1 MKDKI
6 KESSLKRL
14 FRFVI
19 AHWPYL
25 VLSTIAAFFFV
36 IFNSASI
43 WITATMINNILVDFN
58 DMIIENQRLL
68 SLNDLSMNDRLKL
81 FSNNLLLKET
91 AIKTV
96 SSVCIALIVVFSAKN
111 ISLYIKN
118 ITLSIVQY
126 RLIRD
131 LRNKLYSHL
140 HYLSLSYFNKNKS
153 GELTAVLVN
162 DIDNMRSSL
171 SIMFQKLFVEP
182 INILILMSLLFI
194 VSSKLAL
201 IALLIIPVSGFI
213 IFGISHSIRRRSRRS
228 QAQLAG
234 MTSMIAET
242 ISSMRIV
249 KAFATKSFEINRF
262 AKETQKYYRLM
273 IRRDRLRF
281 VSSPV
286 SETFGASI
294 AALLLYVGAR
304 DVLVVESINSED
316 FLRFILLLFSLFQPL
331 RSLTNVIN
339 ELQNGLASADRVFN
353 IMDIESDIKDS
364 KNAVKINDLK
374 EKLMFKNVSFSYSNK
389 SENVLNDINFSINK
403 GEIIALVGPSG
414 AGKSTLVDL
423 IPRFYDTLNGAI
435 LIDNQNIKEIEI
447 NSLRSLM
454 GIVTQETLLFDDTV
468 KANIS
473 YGSDNIPDSEVIDAA
488 KAANAHEFILKL
500 PDAYDTIIGERGVS
514 LSGGQKQRIAI
525 ARAIVKN
532 PPILILDEATSSL
545 DSESESNVQEAI
557 ESLMNKRTVI
567 VIAHRLS
574 TVKNANKILVL
585 DRGKIVQKGNHEDLI
600 NDEGIYKQL
609 HKMQF
614 RT

>member
-1 MKDKI
+1 M

-14 FRFVI
+14 FRFVL
-19 AHWPYL
+19 AHWPFL
-25 VLSTIAAFFFV
+25 LLSTLAAFFFV

-43 WITATMINNILVDFN
+43 WITATMINNILIDFN
-58 DMIIENQRLL
+58 EMLVENQRLASL
-68 SLNDLSMNDRLKL
+68 SELTMNDRLKL
-81 FSNNLLLKET
+81 FSNSLLLRDT
-91 AIKTV
+91 AISTV
-96 SSVCIALIVVFSAKN
+96 SAVCVALIVVFSAKN

-131 LRNKLYSHL
+131 LRNKLYSHF

-162 DIDNMRSSL
+162 DIDNMRNSL

-182 INILILMSLLFI
+182 INIIILMSLLFI
-194 VSSKLAL
+194 VSTKLAL
-201 IALLIIPVSGFI
+201 IALLIIPVSGII
-213 IFGISHSIRRRSRRS
+213 IFGISHSIRRRSARS

-242 ISSMRIV
+242 IGSMRIV
-249 KAFATKSFEINRF
+249 KAFATKGFEINRF
-262 AKETQKYYRLM
+262 AKETQKYYKLM

-286 SETFGASI
+286 SETFGATI
-294 AALLLYVGAR
+294 AALLLWVGAR
-304 DVLVVESINSED
+304 DVLVIESISSED

-331 RSLTNVIN
+331 KNLTNVVN
-339 ELQNGLASADRVFN
+339 ELQNGLASADRVFA
-353 IMDIESDIKDS
+353 IMDIKSDIQDVDNAIKVKDLNS
-364 KNAVKINDLK
+364 SLSFND
-374 EKLMFKNVSFSYSNK
+374 VSFAYGNK
-389 SENVLNDINFSINK
+389 DEKVLNNINFKINK
-403 GEIIALVGPSG
+403 GEIFALVGPSG

-423 IPRFYDTLNGAI
+423 IPRFYDTLSGSI
-435 LIDNQNIKEIEI
+435 KIDGKDIKDLELK
-447 NSLRSLM
+447 SLRSLM
-454 GIVTQETLLFDDTV
+454 GIVTQETFLFDDTV

-473 YGSDNIPDSEVIDAA
+473 YGVENISDDEIKDAS
-488 KAANAHEFILKL
+488 KAANAHEFIKKL
-500 PDAYDTIIGERGVS
+500 PDGYNTIIGERGVS

-545 DSESESNVQEAI
+545 DSESEKHVQSAI
-557 ESLMNKRTVI
+557 ENLMSERTVF

-574 TVKNANKILVL
+574 TVHNANKILVL
-585 DRGKIVQKGNHEDLI
+585 ENGQIVQEGKHDDLI
-600 NDEGIYKQL
+600 NVDGLYKQL

-614 RT
+614 QT

>member
-1 MKDKI
+1 M

-14 FRFVI
+14 FRFVL
-19 AHWPYL
+19 AHWPFL
-25 VLSTIAAFFFV
+25 LLSTLAAFFFV

-43 WITATMINNILVDFN
+43 WITATMINNILIDFN
-58 DMIIENQRLL
+58 EMLVENQRLSSL
-68 SLNDLSMNDRLKL
+68 SELTMNDRLKL
-81 FSNNLLLKET
+81 FSNSLLLKDT
-91 AIKTV
+91 AISTV
-96 SSVCIALIVVFSAKN
+96 SAVCVALIVVFSAKN

-131 LRNKLYSHL
+131 LRNKLYSHF

-162 DIDNMRSSL
+162 DIDNMRNSL

-182 INILILMSLLFI
+182 INIIILMSLLFI
-194 VSSKLAL
+194 VSTKLAL
-201 IALLIIPVSGFI
+201 IALLIIPVSGVI
-213 IFGISHSIRRRSRRS
+213 IFGISHSIRRRSARS

-242 ISSMRIV
+242 IGSMRIV
-249 KAFATKSFEINRF
+249 KAFATKGFEINRF
-262 AKETQKYYRLM
+262 AKETQKYYKLM
-273 IRRDRLRF
+273 LRRDRLRF

-286 SETFGASI
+286 SETFGATI
-294 AALLLYVGAR
+294 AALLLWVGAR
-304 DVLVVESINSED
+304 DVLVIESISSED

-331 RSLTNVIN
+331 KNLTNVVN
-339 ELQNGLASADRVFN
+339 ELQNGLASADRVFA
-353 IMDIESDIKDS
+353 IMDIKSDIQDVDH
-364 KNAVKINDLK
+364 ATEVNDLK
-374 EKLMFKNVSFSYSNK
+374 NTLSFDNVSFSYGDVK
-389 SENVLNDINFSINK
+389 DKVLNNINFQINK
-403 GEIIALVGPSG
+403 GEILALVGPSG

-423 IPRFYDTLNGAI
+423 IPRFYDTLSGSI
-435 LIDNQNIKEIEI
+435 KIDGKDIKELKI

-454 GIVTQETLLFDDTV
+454 GIVTQETFLFDDSV
-468 KANIS
+468 KANIA
-473 YGSDNIPDSEVIDAA
+473 YGVENISDEKIKDAA
-488 KAANAHEFILKL
+488 IAANAHEFIEEL
-500 PDAYDTIIGERGVS
+500 PNGYNTIIGERGVS

-545 DSESESNVQEAI
+545 DSESEKHVQSAI
-557 ESLMNKRTVI
+557 ENLMSERTVF

-574 TVKNANKILVL
+574 TVHNANKILVL
-585 DRGKIVQKGNHEDLI
+585 ENGQIVQEGKH
-600 NDEGIYKQL
+600 DELVNIDGLYKQL

>member
-1 MKDKI
+1 M

-14 FRFVI
+14 FKFVL
-19 AHWPYL
+19 AHWPFL
-25 VLSTIAAFFFV
+25 ILSTLAAFLFV

-43 WITATMINNILVDFN
+43 WITATMINNILIDFN
-58 DMIIENQRLL
+58 EMLVENQRLSSL
-68 SLNDLSMNDRLKL
+68 SELTMNDRLKL
-81 FSNNLLLKET
+81 FSNSLLLKDT
-91 AIKTV
+91 AISTV
-96 SSVCIALIVVFSAKN
+96 SSVCVALIVVFSAKN

-118 ITLSIVQY
+118 VTLSIVQY

-131 LRNKLYSHL
+131 LRNKLYSHF

-162 DIDNMRSSL
+162 DIDNMRNSL

-182 INILILMSLLFI
+182 INIIILMSLLFI
-194 VSSKLAL
+194 VSTKLAL
-201 IALLIIPVSGFI
+201 IALLIIPVSGII
-213 IFGISHSIRRRSRRS
+213 IFGISHSIRRRSARS

-242 ISSMRIV
+242 IGSMRIV
-249 KAFATKSFEINRF
+249 KAFATKGFEINRF
-262 AKETQKYYRLM
+262 AKETQKYYKLM
-273 IRRDRLRF
+273 LRRDRLRF

-286 SETFGASI
+286 SETFGATI
-294 AALLLYVGAR
+294 AALLLWVGAR
-304 DVLVVESINSED
+304 DVLVIESISSED

-331 RSLTNVIN
+331 KNLTNVVN
-339 ELQNGLASADRVFN
+339 ELQNGLASADRVFT
-353 IMDIESDIKDS
+353 IMDIKSDIQDVDS
-364 KNAVKINDLK
+364 ATEVNDLK
-374 EKLMFKNVSFSYSNK
+374 NSLSFDNVSFSDGDEKDKVLSN
-389 SENVLNDINFSINK
+389 INFQINK
-403 GEIIALVGPSG
+403 GEILALVGPSG

-423 IPRFYDTLNGAI
+423 IPRFYDTLGGSI
-435 LIDNQNIKEIEI
+435 KIDGKDIKKLKI

-454 GIVTQETLLFDDTV
+454 GIVTQETFLFDDSV
-468 KANIS
+468 RANIA
-473 YGSDNIPDSEVIDAA
+473 YGLENISDDKIKDAA
-488 KAANAHEFILKL
+488 IAANAHEFIKEL
-500 PDAYDTIIGERGVS
+500 PDGYNTIIGERGVS

-545 DSESESNVQEAI
+545 DSESEKHVQSAI
-557 ESLMNKRTVI
+557 ENLMSERTVF

-574 TVKNANKILVL
+574 TVHNANKILVL
-585 DRGKIVQKGNHEDLI
+585 ENGKIVQEGKH
-600 NDEGIYKQL
+600 DELVNIDGLYKQL

>member
-1 MKDKI
+1 M

-14 FRFVI
+14 FRFVL
-19 AHWPYL
+19 AHWPFL
-25 VLSTIAAFFFV
+25 LLSTLAAFFFV

-43 WITATMINNILVDFN
+43 WITATMINNILIDFN
-58 DMIIENQRLL
+58 EMLVENQRLASL
-68 SLNDLSMNDRLKL
+68 SELTMNDRLKL
-81 FSNNLLLKET
+81 FSNSLLLRDT
-91 AIKTV
+91 AISTV
-96 SSVCIALIVVFSAKN
+96 SAVCVALIVVFSAKN

-131 LRNKLYSHL
+131 LRNKLYSHF

-162 DIDNMRSSL
+162 DIDNMRNSL

-182 INILILMSLLFI
+182 INIIILMSLLFI
-194 VSSKLAL
+194 VSTKLAL
-201 IALLIIPVSGFI
+201 IALLIIPVSGII
-213 IFGISHSIRRRSRRS
+213 IFGISHSIRRRSARS

-242 ISSMRIV
+242 IGSMRIV
-249 KAFATKSFEINRF
+249 KAFATKGFEINRF
-262 AKETQKYYRLM
+262 AKETQKYYKLM

-286 SETFGASI
+286 SETFGATI
-294 AALLLYVGAR
+294 AALLLWVGAR
-304 DVLVVESINSED
+304 DVLVIESISSED

-331 RSLTNVIN
+331 KNLTNVVN
-339 ELQNGLASADRVFN
+339 ELQNGLASADRVFA
-353 IMDIESDIKDS
+353 IMDIKSDIQDVDNAFKVKDLNS
-364 KNAVKINDLK
+364 SLSFND
-374 EKLMFKNVSFSYSNK
+374 VSFTYGNK
-389 SENVLNDINFSINK
+389 DEKVLNNINFKINK
-403 GEIIALVGPSG
+403 GEIFALVGPSG

-423 IPRFYDTLNGAI
+423 IPRFYDTLSGSI
-435 LIDNQNIKEIEI
+435 KIDGKDIKDLELK
-447 NSLRSLM
+447 SLRSLM
-454 GIVTQETLLFDDTV
+454 GIVTQETFLFDDTV

-473 YGSDNIPDSEVIDAA
+473 YGVENVSDDEIKDAS
-488 KAANAHEFILKL
+488 KAANAHEFIKKL
-500 PDAYDTIIGERGVS
+500 PDGYNTIIGERGVS

-545 DSESESNVQEAI
+545 DSESEKHVQSAI
-557 ESLMNKRTVI
+557 ENLMSERTVF

-574 TVKNANKILVL
+574 TVHNANKILVL
-585 DRGKIVQKGNHEDLI
+585 ENGQIVQEGKHDDLI
-600 NDEGIYKQL
+600 NVDGLYKQL

-614 RT
+614 QT

>member
-1 MKDKI
+1 M

-14 FRFVI
+14 FRFVL
-19 AHWPYL
+19 AHWPFL
-25 VLSTIAAFFFV
+25 LLSTLAAFFFV

-43 WITATMINNILVDFN
+43 WITATMINNILIDFN
-58 DMIIENQRLL
+58 EMLVENQRLVSL
-68 SLNDLSMNDRLKL
+68 SELTMNDRLKL
-81 FSNNLLLKET
+81 FSNSLLLRDT
-91 AIKTV
+91 AISTV
-96 SSVCIALIVVFSAKN
+96 SAVCVALIVVFSAKN

-131 LRNKLYSHL
+131 LRNKLYSHF

-162 DIDNMRSSL
+162 DIDNMRNSL

-182 INILILMSLLFI
+182 INIIILMSLLFI
-194 VSSKLAL
+194 VSTKLAL
-201 IALLIIPVSGFI
+201 IALLIIPVSGII
-213 IFGISHSIRRRSRRS
+213 IFGISHSIRRRSARS

-242 ISSMRIV
+242 IGSMRIV
-249 KAFATKSFEINRF
+249 KAFATKGFEINRF
-262 AKETQKYYRLM
+262 AKETQKYYKLM

-286 SETFGASI
+286 SETFGATI
-294 AALLLYVGAR
+294 AALLLWVGAR
-304 DVLVVESINSED
+304 DVLVIESISSED

-331 RSLTNVIN
+331 KNLTNVVN
-339 ELQNGLASADRVFN
+339 ELQNGLASADRVFA
-353 IMDIESDIKDS
+353 IMDIKSDIQDVDNAFKVKDLNS
-364 KNAVKINDLK
+364 SLSFND
-374 EKLMFKNVSFSYSNK
+374 VSFTYGNK
-389 SENVLNDINFSINK
+389 DEKVLNNINFKINK
-403 GEIIALVGPSG
+403 GEIFALVGPSG

-423 IPRFYDTLNGAI
+423 IPRFYDTLSGSI
-435 LIDNQNIKEIEI
+435 KIDGKDIKDLELK
-447 NSLRSLM
+447 SLRSLM
-454 GIVTQETLLFDDTV
+454 GIVTQETFLFDDTV

-473 YGSDNIPDSEVIDAA
+473 YGVENISDNEIKDAS
-488 KAANAHEFILKL
+488 KAANAHEFIKKL
-500 PDAYDTIIGERGVS
+500 PDGYNTIIGERGVS

-545 DSESESNVQEAI
+545 DSESEKHVQSAI
-557 ESLMNKRTVI
+557 ENLMSERTVF

-574 TVKNANKILVL
+574 TVHNANKILVL
-585 DRGKIVQKGNHEDLI
+585 ENGQIVQEGKHDDLI
-600 NDEGIYKQL
+600 NVDGLYKQL

-614 RT
+614 QT

>member
-1 MKDKI
+1 M

-14 FRFVI
+14 FKFVL
-19 AHWPYL
+19 AHWPFL
-25 VLSTIAAFFFV
+25 LLSTLAAFFFV

-43 WITATMINNILVDFN
+43 WITATMINNILIDFN
-58 DMIIENQRLL
+58 EMLVENQRLSSL
-68 SLNDLSMNDRLKL
+68 SELTMNDRLKL
-81 FSNNLLLKET
+81 FSNSLLLKDT
-91 AIKTV
+91 AISTV
-96 SSVCIALIVVFSAKN
+96 SAVCVALIVVFSAKN

-131 LRNKLYSHL
+131 LRNKLYSHF

-162 DIDNMRSSL
+162 DIDNMRNSL

-182 INILILMSLLFI
+182 INIIILMSLLFI
-194 VSSKLAL
+194 VSTKLAL
-201 IALLIIPVSGFI
+201 IALLIIPVSGII
-213 IFGISHSIRRRSRRS
+213 IFGISHSIRRRSARS

-234 MTSMIAET
+234 ITSMIAET
-242 ISSMRIV
+242 IGSMRIV
-249 KAFATKSFEINRF
+249 KAFATKGFEINRF
-262 AKETQKYYRLM
+262 AKETQKYYKLM
-273 IRRDRLRF
+273 LRRDRLRF

-286 SETFGASI
+286 SETFGATI
-294 AALLLYVGAR
+294 AALLLWVGAR
-304 DVLVVESINSED
+304 DVLVIESISSED

-331 RSLTNVIN
+331 KNLTNVVN
-339 ELQNGLASADRVFN
+339 ELQNGLASADRVFA
-353 IMDIESDIKDS
+353 IMDIKSDIQDVD
-364 KNAVKINDLK
+364 NAVEVNDLK
-374 EKLMFKNVSFSYSNK
+374 NILSFDNVSFSYGDK
-389 SENVLNDINFSINK
+389 KDKVLNDINFKINK
-403 GEIIALVGPSG
+403 GEILALVGPSG

-423 IPRFYDTLNGAI
+423 IPRFYDTLSGSI
-435 LIDNQNIKEIEI
+435 KIDGKDIKELKI

-454 GIVTQETLLFDDTV
+454 GIVTQETFLFDDSV
-468 KANIS
+468 KANIA
-473 YGSDNIPDSEVIDAA
+473 YGVENISDDKIKDAA
-488 KAANAHEFILKL
+488 IAANAHEFIKEL
-500 PDAYDTIIGERGVS
+500 PDGYNTIIGERGVS

-545 DSESESNVQEAI
+545 DSESEKHVQSAI
-557 ESLMNKRTVI
+557 ENLMSERTVF

-574 TVKNANKILVL
+574 TVHNANKILVL
-585 DRGKIVQKGNHEDLI
+585 ENGQIVQEGKH
-600 NDEGIYKQL
+600 DELVNIDGLYKQL

>member
-1 MKDKI
+1 M

-14 FRFVI
+14 FRFVL
-19 AHWPYL
+19 AHWPFL
-25 VLSTIAAFFFV
+25 FLSTLAAFFFV

-43 WITATMINNILVDFN
+43 WITATMINNILIDFN
-58 DMIIENQRLL
+58 EMLIENQRLSSL
-68 SLNDLSMNDRLKL
+68 SELTMNDRLKL
-81 FSNNLLLKET
+81 FSNSLLLKDT
-91 AIKTV
+91 AISTV
-96 SSVCIALIVVFSAKN
+96 SAVCVALIVVFSAKN

-131 LRNKLYSHL
+131 LRNKLYSHF

-162 DIDNMRSSL
+162 DIDNIRNSL

-182 INILILMSLLFI
+182 INIIILMSLLFI
-194 VSSKLAL
+194 VSTKLAL
-201 IALLIIPVSGFI
+201 IALLIIPVSGII
-213 IFGISHSIRRRSRRS
+213 IFGISHSIRRRSARS

-242 ISSMRIV
+242 IGSMRIV
-249 KAFATKSFEINRF
+249 KAFATKGFEINRF
-262 AKETQKYYRLM
+262 AKETQKYYKLM
-273 IRRDRLRF
+273 LRRDRLRF

-286 SETFGASI
+286 SETFGATI
-294 AALLLYVGAR
+294 AALLLWVGAR
-304 DVLVVESINSED
+304 DVLVIESISSED

-331 RSLTNVIN
+331 KNLTNVVN
-339 ELQNGLASADRVFN
+339 ELQNGLASADRVFA
-353 IMDIESDIKDS
+353 IMDIKSDIQDVDH
-364 KNAVKINDLK
+364 ATEVNDLK
-374 EKLMFKNVSFSYSNK
+374 NSLSFNNVSFSYGDEK
-389 SENVLNDINFSINK
+389 DKVLNNINFQIKK
-403 GEIIALVGPSG
+403 GEILALVGPSG

-423 IPRFYDTLNGAI
+423 IPRFYDTLSGSI
-435 LIDNQNIKEIEI
+435 KIDGKDIKELKI

-454 GIVTQETLLFDDTV
+454 GIVTQETFLFDDSV
-468 KANIS
+468 KANIA
-473 YGSDNIPDSEVIDAA
+473 YGVENISDDKIKDAA
-488 KAANAHEFILKL
+488 IAANAHEFIKEL
-500 PDAYDTIIGERGVS
+500 PDGYNTIIGERGVS

-545 DSESESNVQEAI
+545 DSESEKHVQSAI
-557 ESLMNKRTVI
+557 ENLMSERTVF

-574 TVKNANKILVL
+574 TVHNANKILVL
-585 DRGKIVQKGNHEDLI
+585 ENGQIVQEGKH
-600 NDEGIYKQL
+600 DELVNIDGLYKQL
-609 HKMQF
+609 HKMQY

>member
-1 MKDKI
+1 M

-14 FRFVI
+14 FKFVL
-19 AHWPYL
+19 AHWPFL
-25 VLSTIAAFFFV
+25 LLSTLAAFFFV

-43 WITATMINNILVDFN
+43 WITATMINNILIDFN
-58 DMIIENQRLL
+58 EMLVENQRLSNL
-68 SLNDLSMNDRLKL
+68 SELSMNDRLKL
-81 FSNNLLLKET
+81 FSNNLLLKDT
-91 AIKTV
+91 AISTV
-96 SSVCIALIVVFSAKN
+96 SAVCVALIVVFSAKN

-131 LRNKLYSHL
+131 LRNKLYSHF

-162 DIDNMRSSL
+162 DIDNMRNSL

-194 VSSKLAL
+194 VSAKLAL
-201 IALLIIPVSGFI
+201 IALLIIPVSGII
-213 IFGISHSIRRRSRRS
+213 IFGISHSIRRRSARS

-242 ISSMRIV
+242 IGSMRIV
-249 KAFATKSFEINRF
+249 KAFANKGFEINRF
-262 AKETQKYYRLM
+262 AKETQKYYKLM
-273 IRRDRLRF
+273 LRRDRLRF

-286 SETFGASI
+286 SETFGATI
-294 AALLLYVGAR
+294 AALLLWVGAR
-304 DVLVVESINSED
+304 DVLVIESISSED

-331 RSLTNVIN
+331 KNLTNVVN
-339 ELQNGLASADRVFN
+339 ELQNGLASADRVFA
-353 IMDIESDIKDS
+353 IMDIKSDIQDSNNAIEIKDLES
-364 KNAVKINDLK
+364 SLS
-374 EKLMFKNVSFSYSNK
+374 FKDVSFSYGDKNK
-389 SENVLNDINFSINK
+389 KVLHNINFKINK

-423 IPRFYDTLNGAI
+423 IPRFYDTLSGAVT
-435 LIDNQNIKEIEI
+435 IDGKDIKELKI

-454 GIVTQETLLFDDTV
+454 GIVTQETFLFDDSV
-468 KANIS
+468 KANIA
-473 YGSDNIPDSEVIDAA
+473 YGVENISDERVKDAA
-488 KAANAHEFILKL
+488 KAANAHEFIQNL
-500 PDAYDTIIGERGVS
+500 PEGYDTIIGERGVS

-545 DSESESNVQEAI
+545 DSESEKHVQSAI
-557 ESLMNKRTVI
+557 ENLMNERTVF

-574 TVKNANKILVL
+574 TVHNANKILVL
-585 DRGKIVQKGNHEDLI
+585 EKGQIVQEGKH
-600 NDEGIYKQL
+600 DELVNIDGLYKQL

>member
-1 MKDKI
+1 M

-14 FRFVI
+14 FKFVL
-19 AHWPYL
+19 AHWL
-25 VLSTIAAFFFV
+25 FLLLSTLAAFFFV

-43 WITATMINNILVDFN
+43 WITATMINNILIDFN
-58 DMIIENQRLL
+58 EMLVENQRLSSL
-68 SLNDLSMNDRLKL
+68 SELTMNDRLKL
-81 FSNNLLLKET
+81 FSNSLLLKDT
-91 AIKTV
+91 AISTV
-96 SSVCIALIVVFSAKN
+96 SAVCVALIVVFSAKN

-131 LRNKLYSHL
+131 LRNKLYSHF

-162 DIDNMRSSL
+162 DIDNMRNSL

-182 INILILMSLLFI
+182 INIIILMSLLFI
-194 VSSKLAL
+194 VSTKLAL
-201 IALLIIPVSGFI
+201 IALLIIPVSGII
-213 IFGISHSIRRRSRRS
+213 IFGISHSIRRRSARS

-242 ISSMRIV
+242 IGSMRIV
-249 KAFATKSFEINRF
+249 KAFATKGFEINRF
-262 AKETQKYYRLM
+262 AKETQKYYKLM
-273 IRRDRLRF
+273 LRRDRLRF

-286 SETFGASI
+286 SETFGATI
-294 AALLLYVGAR
+294 AALLLWVGAR
-304 DVLVVESINSED
+304 DVLVIESISSED

-331 RSLTNVIN
+331 KNLTNVVN
-339 ELQNGLASADRVFN
+339 ELQNGLASADRVFA
-353 IMDIESDIKDS
+353 IMDIKSDIQDVD
-364 KNAVKINDLK
+364 NAAEVNDLK
-374 EKLMFKNVSFSYSNK
+374 NTLSFDNVSFSYGDEK
-389 SENVLNDINFSINK
+389 DKVLNNINFQINK
-403 GEIIALVGPSG
+403 GEILALVGPSG

-423 IPRFYDTLNGAI
+423 IPRFYDTLSGSI
-435 LIDNQNIKEIEI
+435 KIDGKDIKELKI

-454 GIVTQETLLFDDTV
+454 GIVTQETFLFDDSV
-468 KANIS
+468 KANIA
-473 YGSDNIPDSEVIDAA
+473 YGVENISDDKIKDAA
-488 KAANAHEFILKL
+488 IAANAHEFIKEL
-500 PDAYDTIIGERGVS
+500 PDGYNTIIGERGVS

-545 DSESESNVQEAI
+545 DSESEKHVQSAI
-557 ESLMNKRTVI
+557 ENLMSERTVF

-574 TVKNANKILVL
+574 TVHNANKILVL
-585 DRGKIVQKGNHEDLI
+585 ENGQIVQEGKH
-600 NDEGIYKQL
+600 DELVNIDGLYKQL

>member
-1 MKDKI
+1 M

-14 FRFVI
+14 FKFVL
-19 AHWPYL
+19 AHWPFL
-25 VLSTIAAFFFV
+25 LLSTLAAFFFV

-43 WITATMINNILVDFN
+43 WITATMINNILIDFN
-58 DMIIENQRLL
+58 EMLVENQRLL
-68 SLNDLSMNDRLKL
+68 SLSELTMNDRLKL
-81 FSNNLLLKET
+81 FSNSLLLKDT
-91 AIKTV
+91 AISTV
-96 SSVCIALIVVFSAKN
+96 SSVCVALIVVFSAKN

-118 ITLSIVQY
+118 VTLSIVQY

-131 LRNKLYSHL
+131 LRNKLYSHF

-162 DIDNMRSSL
+162 DIDNMRNSL

-182 INILILMSLLFI
+182 INIIILMSLLFI
-194 VSSKLAL
+194 VSTKLAL
-201 IALLIIPVSGFI
+201 IALLIIPVSGII
-213 IFGISHSIRRRSRRS
+213 IFGISHSIRRRSARS

-242 ISSMRIV
+242 IGSMRIV
-249 KAFATKSFEINRF
+249 KAFATKGFEINRF
-262 AKETQKYYRLM
+262 AKETQKYYKLM
-273 IRRDRLRF
+273 LRRDRLRF

-286 SETFGASI
+286 SETFGATI
-294 AALLLYVGAR
+294 AALLLWVGAR
-304 DVLVVESINSED
+304 DVLVIESISSED

-331 RSLTNVIN
+331 KNLTNVVN
-339 ELQNGLASADRVFN
+339 ELQNGLASADRVFS
-353 IMDIESDIKDS
+353 IMDIKSDIQDID
-364 KNAVKINDLK
+364 NAAEVNDLK
-374 EKLMFKNVSFSYSNK
+374 NSLSFDNVSFSYGDEKDKVLSN
-389 SENVLNDINFSINK
+389 INFQINK
-403 GEIIALVGPSG
+403 GEILALVGPSG

-423 IPRFYDTLNGAI
+423 IPRFYDTLSGSI
-435 LIDNQNIKEIEI
+435 KIDGKDIKELKI

-454 GIVTQETLLFDDTV
+454 GIVTQETFLFDDSV
-468 KANIS
+468 KANIA
-473 YGSDNIPDSEVIDAA
+473 YGVENISDDKIKDAA
-488 KAANAHEFILKL
+488 IAANAHEFIKDL
-500 PDAYDTIIGERGVS
+500 PDGYNTIIGERGVS

-545 DSESESNVQEAI
+545 DSESEKHVQSAI
-557 ESLMNKRTVI
+557 ENLMSERTVF

-574 TVKNANKILVL
+574 TVHNANKILVL
-585 DRGKIVQKGNHEDLI
+585 ENGEIVQEGKH
-600 NDEGIYKQL
+600 DELVNIDGLYKQL

>member
-1 MKDKI
+1 M

-14 FRFVI
+14 FRFVL
-19 AHWPYL
+19 AHWPFL
-25 VLSTIAAFFFV
+25 LLSTLAAFFFV

-43 WITATMINNILVDFN
+43 WITATMINNILIDFN
-58 DMIIENQRLL
+58 EMLVENQRLVSL
-68 SLNDLSMNDRLKL
+68 SELTMNDRLKL
-81 FSNNLLLKET
+81 FSNSLLLRDT
-91 AIKTV
+91 AISTV
-96 SSVCIALIVVFSAKN
+96 SAVCVALIVVFSAKN

-131 LRNKLYSHL
+131 LRNKLYSHF

-162 DIDNMRSSL
+162 DIDNMRNSL

-182 INILILMSLLFI
+182 INIIILMSLLFI
-194 VSSKLAL
+194 VSTKLAL
-201 IALLIIPVSGFI
+201 IALLIIPVSGII
-213 IFGISHSIRRRSRRS
+213 IFGISHSIRRRSARS

-242 ISSMRIV
+242 IGSMRIV
-249 KAFATKSFEINRF
+249 KAFATKGFEINRF
-262 AKETQKYYRLM
+262 AKETQKYYKLM

-286 SETFGASI
+286 SETFGATI
-294 AALLLYVGAR
+294 AALLLWVGAR
-304 DVLVVESINSED
+304 DVLVIESISSED

-331 RSLTNVIN
+331 KNLTNVVN
-339 ELQNGLASADRVFN
+339 ELQNGLASADRVFA
-353 IMDIESDIKDS
+353 IMDIKSDIQDADNAFKVKDLNS
-364 KNAVKINDLK
+364 SLSFND
-374 EKLMFKNVSFSYSNK
+374 VSFTYGNK
-389 SENVLNDINFSINK
+389 DEKVLNNINVKINK
-403 GEIIALVGPSG
+403 GEIFALVGPSG

-423 IPRFYDTLNGAI
+423 IPRFYDTLSGSI
-435 LIDNQNIKEIEI
+435 KIDGKDIKDLELK
-447 NSLRSLM
+447 SLRSLM
-454 GIVTQETLLFDDTV
+454 GIVTQETFLFDDTV

-473 YGSDNIPDSEVIDAA
+473 YGVENISDDEIKDAS
-488 KAANAHEFILKL
+488 KAANAHEFIRKL
-500 PDAYDTIIGERGVS
+500 PDGYNTIIGERGVS

-545 DSESESNVQEAI
+545 DSESEKHVQSAI
-557 ESLMNKRTVI
+557 ENLMSERTVF

-574 TVKNANKILVL
+574 TVHNANKILVL
-585 DRGKIVQKGNHEDLI
+585 ENGQIVQEGKHDDLI
-600 NDEGIYKQL
+600 NVDGLYKQL

-614 RT
+614 QT

>member
-1 MKDKI
+1 M

-14 FRFVI
+14 FRFVL
-19 AHWPYL
+19 AHWPFL
-25 VLSTIAAFFFV
+25 LLSTLAAFFFV

-43 WITATMINNILVDFN
+43 WITATMINNILIDFN
-58 DMIIENQRLL
+58 EMLVENQRLSSL
-68 SLNDLSMNDRLKL
+68 SELTMNDRLKL
-81 FSNNLLLKET
+81 FSNSLLLKDT
-91 AIKTV
+91 AISTV
-96 SSVCIALIVVFSAKN
+96 SAVCVALIVVFSAKN

-131 LRNKLYSHL
+131 LRNKLYSHF

-162 DIDNMRSSL
+162 DIDNMRNSL

-182 INILILMSLLFI
+182 INIIILMSLLFI
-194 VSSKLAL
+194 VSTKLAL
-201 IALLIIPVSGFI
+201 IALLIIPVSGII
-213 IFGISHSIRRRSRRS
+213 IFGISHSIRRRSARS

-242 ISSMRIV
+242 IGSMRIV
-249 KAFATKSFEINRF
+249 KAFATKGFEINRF
-262 AKETQKYYRLM
+262 AKETQKYYKLM
-273 IRRDRLRF
+273 LRRDRLRF

-286 SETFGASI
+286 SETFGATI
-294 AALLLYVGAR
+294 AALLLWVGAR
-304 DVLVVESINSED
+304 DVLVIESISSED

-331 RSLTNVIN
+331 KNLTNVVN
-339 ELQNGLASADRVFN
+339 ELQNGLASADRVFA
-353 IMDIESDIKDS
+353 IMDIKSDIQDVD
-364 KNAVKINDLK
+364 NAVEANDLK
-374 EKLMFKNVSFSYSNK
+374 KTLSFDNVSFSYGDEK
-389 SENVLNDINFSINK
+389 DKVLNNINFQINK
-403 GEIIALVGPSG
+403 GDILALVGPSG

-423 IPRFYDTLNGAI
+423 IPRFYDTLSGSI
-435 LIDNQNIKEIEI
+435 KIDGKDIKELKI

-454 GIVTQETLLFDDTV
+454 GIVTQETFLFDDSV
-468 KANIS
+468 KANIA
-473 YGSDNIPDSEVIDAA
+473 YGVENISDDKIKDAA
-488 KAANAHEFILKL
+488 IAANAHEFIKEL
-500 PDAYDTIIGERGVS
+500 PDGYNTIIGERGVS

-545 DSESESNVQEAI
+545 DSESEKHVQSAI
-557 ESLMNKRTVI
+557 ENLMSERTVF

-574 TVKNANKILVL
+574 TVHNANKILVL
-585 DRGKIVQKGNHEDLI
+585 ENGQIVQ
-600 NDEGIYKQL
+600 EGKHNELVNIDGLYKQL

>member
-1 MKDKI
+1 MR
-6 KESSLKRL
+6 ESSLKRL
-14 FRFVI
+14 FNFVL
-19 AHWPYL
+19 AHWPFL
-25 VLSTIAAFFFV
+25 LLSTLAAFFFV
-36 IFNSASI
+36 VFNSASI
-43 WITATMINNILVDFN
+43 WITATMINNILIDFN
-58 DMIIENQRLL
+58 EMIIENERLK
-68 SLNDLSMNDRLKL
+68 SLNDLTMNDRLKI
-81 FSNNLLLKET
+81 FSNGLLLKDT
-91 AIKTV
+91 AINTV

-111 ISLYIKN
+111 IFLYIKN

-131 LRNKLYSHL
+131 LRNKLYSHF

-162 DIDNMRSSL
+162 DIDNMRNSL

-194 VSSKLAL
+194 VSPKLAL
-201 IALLIIPVSGFI
+201 IALLIIPISSVI
-213 IFGISHSIRRRSRRS
+213 IFGISHSIRRRSKRS

-242 ISSMRIV
+242 IGSMRIV
-249 KAFATKSFEINRF
+249 KAFATKSFEIKRF
-262 AKETQKYYRLM
+262 ARETQKYYQLM
-273 IRRDRLRF
+273 LRRDRLRF

-286 SETFGASI
+286 SETFGATI
-294 AALLLYVGAR
+294 AALLLWVGAR
-304 DVLVVESINSED
+304 DVLVTQSISSED

-331 RSLTNVIN
+331 KNLTNVVN
-339 ELQNGLASADRVFN
+339 ELQNGLASADRVFA
-353 IMDIESDIKDS
+353 IMDIDSDIKDRN
-364 KNAVKINDLK
+364 NAAEIVDLK
-374 EKLMFKNVSFSYSNK
+374 ESLSFNQVSFSYGEKNDK
-389 SENVLNDINFSINK
+389 VLNNINFKIDK

-423 IPRFYDTLNGAI
+423 IPRFYDTLDGSI
-435 LIDNQNIKEIEI
+435 KIDNKNIKELKIS
-447 NSLRSLM
+447 SLRSLM
-454 GIVTQETLLFDDTV
+454 GIVTQETFLFDDSV
-468 KANIS
+468 KANIA
-473 YGSDNIPDSEVIDAA
+473 YGLENISDNQIEEAA
-488 KAANAHEFILKL
+488 KAANADNFIKEL
-500 PDAYDTIIGERGVS
+500 PDGYNTIIGERGVS

-545 DSESESNVQEAI
+545 DSESEKHVQSAI
-557 ESLMNKRTVI
+557 ENLMSKRTVI

-574 TVKNANKILVL
+574 TVHNADKILVL
-585 DRGKIVQKGNHEDLI
+585 EKGQIVQEGKHEDLV
-600 NDEGIYKQL
+600 NNEGLYKQL

>member
-1 MKDKI
+1 M

-14 FRFVI
+14 FKFVL
-19 AHWPYL
+19 AHWPFL
-25 VLSTIAAFFFV
+25 LLSTLAAFFFV

-43 WITATMINNILVDFN
+43 WITATMINNILIDFN
-58 DMIIENQRLL
+58 EMLVENQRLSSL
-68 SLNDLSMNDRLKL
+68 SELTMNDRLKL
-81 FSNNLLLKET
+81 FSNSLLLKDT
-91 AIKTV
+91 AISTV
-96 SSVCIALIVVFSAKN
+96 SAVCVALIVVFSAKN

-131 LRNKLYSHL
+131 LRNKLYSHF

-162 DIDNMRSSL
+162 DIDNMRNSL

-182 INILILMSLLFI
+182 INIIILMSLLFI
-194 VSSKLAL
+194 VSTKLAL
-201 IALLIIPVSGFI
+201 IALLIIPVSGII
-213 IFGISHSIRRRSRRS
+213 IFGISHSIRRRSARS

-242 ISSMRIV
+242 IGSMRIV
-249 KAFATKSFEINRF
+249 KAFATKGFEINRF
-262 AKETQKYYRLM
+262 AKETQKYYKLM
-273 IRRDRLRF
+273 LRRDRLRF

-286 SETFGASI
+286 SETFGATI
-294 AALLLYVGAR
+294 AALLLWVGAR
-304 DVLVVESINSED
+304 DVLVIESISSED

-331 RSLTNVIN
+331 KNLTNVVN
-339 ELQNGLASADRVFN
+339 ELQNGLASADRVFA
-353 IMDIESDIKDS
+353 IMDIKSDIQDVD
-364 KNAVKINDLK
+364 NAVEVNDLK
-374 EKLMFKNVSFSYSNK
+374 NTLSFDNVSFSYGDEK
-389 SENVLNDINFSINK
+389 DKVLNNINFQINK
-403 GEIIALVGPSG
+403 GEILALVGPSG

-423 IPRFYDTLNGAI
+423 IPRFYDTLSGSI
-435 LIDNQNIKEIEI
+435 KIDGKDIKELKI

-454 GIVTQETLLFDDTV
+454 GIVTQETFLFDDSV
-468 KANIS
+468 KANIA
-473 YGSDNIPDSEVIDAA
+473 YGVENISDDKIKDAA
-488 KAANAHEFILKL
+488 IAANAHEFIKEL
-500 PDAYDTIIGERGVS
+500 PDGYNTIIGERGVS

-545 DSESESNVQEAI
+545 DSESEKHVQSAI
-557 ESLMNKRTVI
+557 ENLMSERTVF

-574 TVKNANKILVL
+574 TVHNANKILVL
-585 DRGKIVQKGNHEDLI
+585 ENGQIVQEGKH
-600 NDEGIYKQL
+600 DELVNIDGLYKQL

>member
-1 MKDKI
+1 M

-14 FRFVI
+14 FKFVL
-19 AHWPYL
+19 AHWPFL
-25 VLSTIAAFFFV
+25 LLSTLAAFFFV

-43 WITATMINNILVDFN
+43 WITATMINNILIDFN
-58 DMIIENQRLL
+58 EMLVENQRLL
-68 SLNDLSMNDRLKL
+68 SLSELTMNDRLKL
-81 FSNNLLLKET
+81 FSNSLLLKDT
-91 AIKTV
+91 AISTV
-96 SSVCIALIVVFSAKN
+96 SSVCVALIVVFSAKN

-118 ITLSIVQY
+118 VTLSIVQY

-131 LRNKLYSHL
+131 LRNKLYSHF

-162 DIDNMRSSL
+162 DIDNMRNSL

-182 INILILMSLLFI
+182 INIIILMSLLFI
-194 VSSKLAL
+194 VSTKLAL
-201 IALLIIPVSGFI
+201 IALLIIPVSGII
-213 IFGISHSIRRRSRRS
+213 IFGISHSIRRRSARS

-242 ISSMRIV
+242 IGSMRIV
-249 KAFATKSFEINRF
+249 KAFATKGFEINRF
-262 AKETQKYYRLM
+262 AKETQKYYKLM
-273 IRRDRLRF
+273 LRRDRLRF

-286 SETFGASI
+286 SETFGATI
-294 AALLLYVGAR
+294 AALLLWVGAR
-304 DVLVVESINSED
+304 DVLVIESISSED

-331 RSLTNVIN
+331 KNLTNVVN
-339 ELQNGLASADRVFN
+339 ELQNGLASADRVFS
-353 IMDIESDIKDS
+353 IMDIKSDIQDID
-364 KNAVKINDLK
+364 NAAEVNDLK
-374 EKLMFKNVSFSYSNK
+374 NSLSFDNVSFSYGDKKDKVLSN
-389 SENVLNDINFSINK
+389 INFQINK
-403 GEIIALVGPSG
+403 GEILALVGPSG

-423 IPRFYDTLNGAI
+423 IPRFYDTLSGSI
-435 LIDNQNIKEIEI
+435 KIDGKDIKELKI

-454 GIVTQETLLFDDTV
+454 GIVTQETFLFDDSV
-468 KANIS
+468 KANIA
-473 YGSDNIPDSEVIDAA
+473 YGVENISDEKIKDAA
-488 KAANAHEFILKL
+488 IAANAHEFIKDL
-500 PDAYDTIIGERGVS
+500 PDGYNTIIGERGVS

-545 DSESESNVQEAI
+545 DSESEKHVQSAI
-557 ESLMNKRTVI
+557 ENLMSERTVF

-574 TVKNANKILVL
+574 TVHNANKILVL
-585 DRGKIVQKGNHEDLI
+585 ENGEIVQEGKH
-600 NDEGIYKQL
+600 DELVNIDGLYKQL

>member
-1 MKDKI
+1 M

-14 FRFVI
+14 FRFVL
-19 AHWPYL
+19 AHWPFL
-25 VLSTIAAFFFV
+25 LLSTLAAFFFV

-43 WITATMINNILVDFN
+43 WITATMINNILIDFN
-58 DMIIENQRLL
+58 EMLVENQRLSSL
-68 SLNDLSMNDRLKL
+68 SELTMNDRLKL
-81 FSNNLLLKET
+81 FSNSLLLKDT
-91 AIKTV
+91 AISTV
-96 SSVCIALIVVFSAKN
+96 SAVCVALIVVFSAKN

-131 LRNKLYSHL
+131 LRNKLYSHF

-162 DIDNMRSSL
+162 DIDNMRNSL

-182 INILILMSLLFI
+182 INIIILMSLLFI
-194 VSSKLAL
+194 VSTKLAL
-201 IALLIIPVSGFI
+201 IALLIIPVSGII
-213 IFGISHSIRRRSRRS
+213 IFGISRSIRRRSARS

-234 MTSMIAET
+234 MTSMIAEK
-242 ISSMRIV
+242 IGSMRIV
-249 KAFATKSFEINRF
+249 KAFATKGYEINRF
-262 AKETQKYYRLM
+262 AKETQKYYKLM
-273 IRRDRLRF
+273 LRRDRLRF

-286 SETFGASI
+286 SETFGATI
-294 AALLLYVGAR
+294 AALLLWVGAR
-304 DVLVVESINSED
+304 DVLVIESISSED

-331 RSLTNVIN
+331 KNLTNVVN
-339 ELQNGLASADRVFN
+339 ELQNGLASADRVFA
-353 IMDIESDIKDS
+353 IMDIKSDIQDVD
-364 KNAVKINDLK
+364 NAVEVNDLK
-374 EKLMFKNVSFSYSNK
+374 NTLSFDNVSFSYGDEK
-389 SENVLNDINFSINK
+389 DKVLNNINFQINK
-403 GEIIALVGPSG
+403 GEILALVGPSG

-423 IPRFYDTLNGAI
+423 IPRFYDTLSGSI
-435 LIDNQNIKEIEI
+435 KIDGKDIKELKI

-454 GIVTQETLLFDDTV
+454 GIVTQETFLFDDSV
-468 KANIS
+468 KANIA
-473 YGSDNIPDSEVIDAA
+473 YGVENISDDKIKDAA
-488 KAANAHEFILKL
+488 IAANAHEFIKEL
-500 PDAYDTIIGERGVS
+500 PDGYNTIIGERGVS

-545 DSESESNVQEAI
+545 DSESEKHVQSAI
-557 ESLMNKRTVI
+557 ENLMSERTVF

-574 TVKNANKILVL
+574 TVHNANKILVL
-585 DRGKIVQKGNHEDLI
+585 ENGQIVQEGKH
-600 NDEGIYKQL
+600 DELVNIEGLYKQL

>member
-1 MKDKI
+1 M

-14 FRFVI
+14 FRFVL
-19 AHWPYL
+19 AHWPFL
-25 VLSTIAAFFFV
+25 LLSTLAAFFFV

-43 WITATMINNILVDFN
+43 WITATMINNILIDFN
-58 DMIIENQRLL
+58 EMLVENQRLVSL
-68 SLNDLSMNDRLKL
+68 SELTMNDRLKL
-81 FSNNLLLKET
+81 FSNSLLLRDT
-91 AIKTV
+91 AISTV
-96 SSVCIALIVVFSAKN
+96 SAVCVALIVVFSAKN

-131 LRNKLYSHL
+131 LRNKLYSHF

-162 DIDNMRSSL
+162 DIDNMRNSL

-182 INILILMSLLFI
+182 INIIILMSLLFI
-194 VSSKLAL
+194 VSTKLAL
-201 IALLIIPVSGFI
+201 IALLIIPVSGII
-213 IFGISHSIRRRSRRS
+213 IFGISHSIRRRSARS

-242 ISSMRIV
+242 IGSMRIV
-249 KAFATKSFEINRF
+249 KAFATKGFEINRF
-262 AKETQKYYRLM
+262 AKETQKYYKLM

-286 SETFGASI
+286 SETFGATI
-294 AALLLYVGAR
+294 AALLLWVGAR
-304 DVLVVESINSED
+304 DVLVIESISSED

-331 RSLTNVIN
+331 KNLTNVVN
-339 ELQNGLASADRVFN
+339 ELQNGLASADRVFA
-353 IMDIESDIKDS
+353 IMDIKSDIQDADNAFKVKDLNS
-364 KNAVKINDLK
+364 SLSFND
-374 EKLMFKNVSFSYSNK
+374 VSFTYGNK
-389 SENVLNDINFSINK
+389 DEKVLNNINFKINK
-403 GEIIALVGPSG
+403 GEIFALVGPSG

-423 IPRFYDTLNGAI
+423 IPRFYDTLSGSI
-435 LIDNQNIKEIEI
+435 KIDGKDIKDLELK
-447 NSLRSLM
+447 SLRSLM
-454 GIVTQETLLFDDTV
+454 GIVTQETFLFDDTV

-473 YGSDNIPDSEVIDAA
+473 YGVENISDDEIKDAS
-488 KAANAHEFILKL
+488 KAANAHEFIKKL
-500 PDAYDTIIGERGVS
+500 PDGYNTIIGERGVS

-545 DSESESNVQEAI
+545 DSESEKHVQSAI
-557 ESLMNKRTVI
+557 ENLMSERTVF

-574 TVKNANKILVL
+574 TVHNANKILVL
-585 DRGKIVQKGNHEDLI
+585 ENGQIVQEGKHDDLI
-600 NDEGIYKQL
+600 NVDGLYKQL

-614 RT
+614 QT

>member
-1 MKDKI
+1 M

-14 FRFVI
+14 FKFVL
-19 AHWPYL
+19 AHWPFL
-25 VLSTIAAFFFV
+25 LLSTLAAFFFV

-43 WITATMINNILVDFN
+43 WITATMINNILIDFN
-58 DMIIENQRLL
+58 EMLVENQRLSSL
-68 SLNDLSMNDRLKL
+68 SELTMNDRLKL
-81 FSNNLLLKET
+81 FSNSLLLKDT
-91 AIKTV
+91 AISTV
-96 SSVCIALIVVFSAKN
+96 SAVCVALIVVFSAKN

-131 LRNKLYSHL
+131 LRNKLYSHF

-162 DIDNMRSSL
+162 DIDNMRNSL

-182 INILILMSLLFI
+182 INIIILMSLLFI
-194 VSSKLAL
+194 VSTKLAL
-201 IALLIIPVSGFI
+201 IALLIIPVSGII
-213 IFGISHSIRRRSRRS
+213 IFGISHSIRRRSARS

-242 ISSMRIV
+242 IGSMRIV
-249 KAFATKSFEINRF
+249 KAFATKAFEINRF
-262 AKETQKYYRLM
+262 AKETQKYYKLM
-273 IRRDRLRF
+273 LRRDRLRF

-286 SETFGASI
+286 SETFGATI
-294 AALLLYVGAR
+294 AALLLWVGAR
-304 DVLVVESINSED
+304 DVLVIESISSED

-331 RSLTNVIN
+331 KNLTNVVN
-339 ELQNGLASADRVFN
+339 ELQNGLASADRVFA
-353 IMDIESDIKDS
+353 IMDIKSDIQDVD
-364 KNAVKINDLK
+364 NAVEVNDLK
-374 EKLMFKNVSFSYSNK
+374 NTLSFDNVSFSYGDEK
-389 SENVLNDINFSINK
+389 DKVLNNINFQINK
-403 GEIIALVGPSG
+403 GDILALVGPSG

-423 IPRFYDTLNGAI
+423 IPRFYDTLSGSI
-435 LIDNQNIKEIEI
+435 KIDGKDIKELKI

-454 GIVTQETLLFDDTV
+454 GIVTQETFLFDDSV
-468 KANIS
+468 KANIA
-473 YGSDNIPDSEVIDAA
+473 YGVENISDEKIKDAA
-488 KAANAHEFILKL
+488 IAANAHEFIKEL
-500 PDAYDTIIGERGVS
+500 PDGYNTIIGERGVS

-545 DSESESNVQEAI
+545 DSESEKHVQSAI
-557 ESLMNKRTVI
+557 ENLMSERTVF

-574 TVKNANKILVL
+574 TVHNANKILVL
-585 DRGKIVQKGNHEDLI
+585 ENGQIVQEGKH
-600 NDEGIYKQL
+600 DELVNIDGLYKQL

>member
-1 MKDKI
+1 M

-14 FRFVI
+14 FRFVL
-19 AHWPYL
+19 AHWPFL
-25 VLSTIAAFFFV
+25 LLSTLAAFFFV

-43 WITATMINNILVDFN
+43 WITATMINNILIDFN
-58 DMIIENQRLL
+58 EMLVENQRLVSL
-68 SLNDLSMNDRLKL
+68 SELTMNDRLKL
-81 FSNNLLLKET
+81 FSNSLLLRDT
-91 AIKTV
+91 AISTV
-96 SSVCIALIVVFSAKN
+96 SAVCVALIVVFSAQN

-131 LRNKLYSHL
+131 LRNKLYSHF

-162 DIDNMRSSL
+162 DIDNMRNSL

-182 INILILMSLLFI
+182 INIIILMSLLFI
-194 VSSKLAL
+194 VSTKLAL
-201 IALLIIPVSGFI
+201 IALLIIPVSGII
-213 IFGISHSIRRRSRRS
+213 IFGISHSIRRRSARS

-234 MTSMIAET
+234 MTSIIAET
-242 ISSMRIV
+242 IGSMRIV
-249 KAFATKSFEINRF
+249 KAFATKGFEINRF
-262 AKETQKYYRLM
+262 AKETQKYYKLM

-286 SETFGASI
+286 SETFGATI
-294 AALLLYVGAR
+294 AALLLWVGAR
-304 DVLVVESINSED
+304 DVLVIESISSED

-331 RSLTNVIN
+331 KNLTNVVN
-339 ELQNGLASADRVFN
+339 ELQNGLASADRVFA
-353 IMDIESDIKDS
+353 IMDIKSDIQDVDNAFKVKDLNS
-364 KNAVKINDLK
+364 SLSFND
-374 EKLMFKNVSFSYSNK
+374 VSFTYGNK
-389 SENVLNDINFSINK
+389 DEKVLNNINFKINK
-403 GEIIALVGPSG
+403 GEIFALVGPSG

-423 IPRFYDTLNGAI
+423 IPRFYDTLSGSI
-435 LIDNQNIKEIEI
+435 KIDGKDIKDLELK
-447 NSLRSLM
+447 SLRSLM
-454 GIVTQETLLFDDTV
+454 GIVTQETFLFDDTV

-473 YGSDNIPDSEVIDAA
+473 YGVENISDDEIKDAS
-488 KAANAHEFILKL
+488 KAANAHEFIKKL
-500 PDAYDTIIGERGVS
+500 PDGYNTIIGERGVS

-545 DSESESNVQEAI
+545 DSESEKHVQSAI
-557 ESLMNKRTVI
+557 ENLMSERTVF

-574 TVKNANKILVL
+574 TVHNANKILVL
-585 DRGKIVQKGNHEDLI
+585 ENGQIVQEGKHDDLI
-600 NDEGIYKQL
+600 NVDGLYKQL

-614 RT
+614 QT

>member
-1 MKDKI
+1 M

-14 FRFVI
+14 FKFVL
-19 AHWPYL
+19 AHWPFL
-25 VLSTIAAFFFV
+25 LLSTLAAFFFV

-43 WITATMINNILVDFN
+43 WITATMINNILIDFN
-58 DMIIENQRLL
+58 EMLVENQRLSNL
-68 SLNDLSMNDRLKL
+68 SELSMNDRLKL
-81 FSNNLLLKET
+81 FSNNLLLKDS
-91 AIKTV
+91 AISTV
-96 SSVCIALIVVFSAKN
+96 SAVCVALIVVFSAKN

-131 LRNKLYSHL
+131 LRNKLYSHF

-162 DIDNMRSSL
+162 DIDNMRNSL

-194 VSSKLAL
+194 VSTKLAL
-201 IALLIIPVSGFI
+201 IALLIIPVSGII
-213 IFGISHSIRRRSRRS
+213 IFGISHSIRRRSARS

-234 MTSMIAET
+234 ITSMIAET
-242 ISSMRIV
+242 IGSMRIV
-249 KAFATKSFEINRF
+249 KAFANKGFEINRF
-262 AKETQKYYRLM
+262 AKETQKYYKLM
-273 IRRDRLRF
+273 LRRDRLRF

-286 SETFGASI
+286 SETFGATI
-294 AALLLYVGAR
+294 AALLLWVGAR
-304 DVLVVESINSED
+304 DVLVIESISSED

-331 RSLTNVIN
+331 KNLTNVVN
-339 ELQNGLASADRVFN
+339 ELQNGLASADRVFA
-353 IMDIESDIKDS
+353 IMDIKSDIQDSDNAIEIKDLES
-364 KNAVKINDLK
+364 SLS
-374 EKLMFKNVSFSYSNK
+374 FKDVSFSYGDKNK
-389 SENVLNDINFSINK
+389 KVLHNINFKINK

-423 IPRFYDTLNGAI
+423 IPRFYDTLSGAVK
-435 LIDNQNIKEIEI
+435 IDGKDIKELKI

-454 GIVTQETLLFDDTV
+454 GIVTQETFLFDDSV
-468 KANIS
+468 KANIA
-473 YGSDNIPDSEVIDAA
+473 YGVENISDERVKDAA
-488 KAANAHEFILKL
+488 KAANAHEFIQNL
-500 PDAYDTIIGERGVS
+500 PEGYDTIIGERGVS

-545 DSESESNVQEAI
+545 DSESEKHVQSAI
-557 ESLMNKRTVI
+557 ENLMNERTVF

-574 TVKNANKILVL
+574 TVHNANKILVL
-585 DRGKIVQKGNHEDLI
+585 EKGEIVQEGKH
-600 NDEGIYKQL
+600 DELVNSDGLYKQL

>member
-1 MKDKI
+1 M

-14 FRFVI
+14 FRFVL
-19 AHWPYL
+19 AHWPFL
-25 VLSTIAAFFFV
+25 FLSTLAAFFFV

-43 WITATMINNILVDFN
+43 WITATMINNILIDFN
-58 DMIIENQRLL
+58 EMLVENQRLSSL
-68 SLNDLSMNDRLKL
+68 SELTMNDRLKL
-81 FSNNLLLKET
+81 FSNSLLLKDT
-91 AIKTV
+91 AISTV
-96 SSVCIALIVVFSAKN
+96 SAVCVALIAVFSAKN

-131 LRNKLYSHL
+131 LRNKLYSHF

-162 DIDNMRSSL
+162 DIDNMRNSL

-182 INILILMSLLFI
+182 INIIILMSLLFI
-194 VSSKLAL
+194 VSTKLAL
-201 IALLIIPVSGFI
+201 IALLIIPVSGVI
-213 IFGISHSIRRRSRRS
+213 IFGISHSIRRRSTRS

-242 ISSMRIV
+242 IGSMRIV
-249 KAFATKSFEINRF
+249 KAFATKGFEINRF
-262 AKETQKYYRLM
+262 ARETQKYYKLM
-273 IRRDRLRF
+273 LRRDRLRF

-286 SETFGASI
+286 SETFGATI
-294 AALLLYVGAR
+294 AALLLWVGAR
-304 DVLVVESINSED
+304 DVLVIESISSED

-331 RSLTNVIN
+331 KNLTNVVN
-339 ELQNGLASADRVFN
+339 ELQNGLASADRVFA
-353 IMDIESDIKDS
+353 IMDIKSDIQDVD
-364 KNAVKINDLK
+364 NAAEVNDLK
-374 EKLMFKNVSFSYSNK
+374 NTLSFDNVSFSYGDEK
-389 SENVLNDINFSINK
+389 DKVLNNINFQINK
-403 GEIIALVGPSG
+403 GEILALVGPSG

-423 IPRFYDTLNGAI
+423 IPRFYDTLSGSI
-435 LIDNQNIKEIEI
+435 KIDGKDIKELKI

-454 GIVTQETLLFDDTV
+454 GIVTQETFLFDDSV
-468 KANIS
+468 KANIA
-473 YGSDNIPDSEVIDAA
+473 YGVENISDDKIKDAA
-488 KAANAHEFILKL
+488 IAANAHEFIKEL
-500 PDAYDTIIGERGVS
+500 PDGYNTIIGERGVS

-545 DSESESNVQEAI
+545 DSESEKHVQSAI
-557 ESLMNKRTVI
+557 ENLMSERTVF

-574 TVKNANKILVL
+574 TVHNANKILVL
-585 DRGKIVQKGNHEDLI
+585 ENGQIVQEGKH
-600 NDEGIYKQL
+600 DELVNIDGLYKQL

>member
-1 MKDKI
+1 M

-14 FRFVI
+14 FRFVL
-19 AHWPYL
+19 AHWPFL
-25 VLSTIAAFFFV
+25 LLSTLAAFFFV

-43 WITATMINNILVDFN
+43 WITATMINNILIDFN
-58 DMIIENQRLL
+58 EMLVENQRLSSL
-68 SLNDLSMNDRLKL
+68 SELTMNDRLKL
-81 FSNNLLLKET
+81 FSNSLLLKDT
-91 AIKTV
+91 AISTV
-96 SSVCIALIVVFSAKN
+96 SAVCVALIVVFSAKN

-131 LRNKLYSHL
+131 LRNKLYSHF

-162 DIDNMRSSL
+162 DIDNMRNSL

-182 INILILMSLLFI
+182 INIIILMSLLFI
-194 VSSKLAL
+194 VSTKLAL
-201 IALLIIPVSGFI
+201 IALLIIPVSGII
-213 IFGISHSIRRRSRRS
+213 IFGISHSIRRRSARS

-242 ISSMRIV
+242 IGSMRIV
-249 KAFATKSFEINRF
+249 KAFATKGFEINRF
-262 AKETQKYYRLM
+262 AKETQKYYKLM
-273 IRRDRLRF
+273 LRRDRLRF

-286 SETFGASI
+286 SETFGATI
-294 AALLLYVGAR
+294 AALLLWVGAR
-304 DVLVVESINSED
+304 DVLVIESISSED

-331 RSLTNVIN
+331 KNLTNVVN
-339 ELQNGLASADRVFN
+339 ELQNGLASADRVFA
-353 IMDIESDIKDS
+353 IMDIKSDIQDVDH
-364 KNAVKINDLK
+364 ATEVNDLK
-374 EKLMFKNVSFSYSNK
+374 NTLSFDNVSFSYGDEK
-389 SENVLNDINFSINK
+389 DKVLNNINFQINK
-403 GEIIALVGPSG
+403 GEILALVGPSG

-423 IPRFYDTLNGAI
+423 IPRFYDTLSGSI
-435 LIDNQNIKEIEI
+435 KIDGKDIKELKI

-454 GIVTQETLLFDDTV
+454 GIVTQETFLFDDSV
-468 KANIS
+468 KANIA
-473 YGSDNIPDSEVIDAA
+473 YGVENISDDKIKDAA
-488 KAANAHEFILKL
+488 IAANAHEFIKEL
-500 PDAYDTIIGERGVS
+500 PDGYNTIIGERGVS

-545 DSESESNVQEAI
+545 DSESEKHVQSAI
-557 ESLMNKRTVI
+557 ENLMSERTVF

-574 TVKNANKILVL
+574 TVHNANKILVL
-585 DRGKIVQKGNHEDLI
+585 ENGQIVQEGKH
-600 NDEGIYKQL
+600 DELVNIDGLYKQL

>member
-1 MKDKI
+1 M

-14 FRFVI
+14 FKFVL
-19 AHWPYL
+19 AHWPFL
-25 VLSTIAAFFFV
+25 LLSTLAAFFFV

-43 WITATMINNILVDFN
+43 WITATMINNILIDFN
-58 DMIIENQRLL
+58 EMLVENQRLSNL
-68 SLNDLSMNDRLKL
+68 SELSMNDRLKL
-81 FSNNLLLKET
+81 FSNNLLLKDT
-91 AIKTV
+91 AISTV
-96 SSVCIALIVVFSAKN
+96 SAVCVALIVVFSAKN

-131 LRNKLYSHL
+131 LRNKLYSHF

-162 DIDNMRSSL
+162 DIDNMRNSL

-194 VSSKLAL
+194 VSTKLAL
-201 IALLIIPVSGFI
+201 IALLIIPVSGII
-213 IFGISHSIRRRSRRS
+213 IFGISHSIRRRSARS

-234 MTSMIAET
+234 ITSMIAET
-242 ISSMRIV
+242 IGSMRIV
-249 KAFATKSFEINRF
+249 KAFANKGFEINRF
-262 AKETQKYYRLM
+262 AKETQKYYKLM
-273 IRRDRLRF
+273 LRRDRLRF

-286 SETFGASI
+286 SETFGATI
-294 AALLLYVGAR
+294 AALLLWVGAR
-304 DVLVVESINSED
+304 DVLVVESISSED

-331 RSLTNVIN
+331 KNLTNVVN
-339 ELQNGLASADRVFN
+339 ELQNGLASADRVFA
-353 IMDIESDIKDS
+353 IMDIKSDIQDSDNAIEIKDLES
-364 KNAVKINDLK
+364 SLS
-374 EKLMFKNVSFSYSNK
+374 FKDVSFSYGDKNK
-389 SENVLNDINFSINK
+389 KVLHNINFKINK

-423 IPRFYDTLNGAI
+423 IPRFYDTLSGAVKV
-435 LIDNQNIKEIEI
+435 DGKDIKELKI

-454 GIVTQETLLFDDTV
+454 GIVTQETFLFDDSV
-468 KANIS
+468 KANIA
-473 YGSDNIPDSEVIDAA
+473 YGVENISDKRVKDAA
-488 KAANAHEFILKL
+488 KAANAHEFIQNL
-500 PDAYDTIIGERGVS
+500 PEGYDTIIGERGVS

-545 DSESESNVQEAI
+545 DSESEKHVQSAI
-557 ESLMNKRTVI
+557 ENLMNERTVF

-574 TVKNANKILVL
+574 TVHNANKILVL
-585 DRGKIVQKGNHEDLI
+585 EKGQIVQEGKH
-600 NDEGIYKQL
+600 DELVNIDGLYKQL

>member
-1 MKDKI
+1 M

-14 FRFVI
+14 FRFVL
-19 AHWPYL
+19 AHWPFL
-25 VLSTIAAFFFV
+25 LLSTLAAFFFV

-43 WITATMINNILVDFN
+43 WITATMINNILIDFN
-58 DMIIENQRLL
+58 EMLVENQRLASL
-68 SLNDLSMNDRLKL
+68 SELTMNDRLKL
-81 FSNNLLLKET
+81 FSNSLLLRDT
-91 AIKTV
+91 AISTV
-96 SSVCIALIVVFSAKN
+96 SAVCVSLIVVFSAKN

-131 LRNKLYSHL
+131 LRNKLYSHF

-162 DIDNMRSSL
+162 DIDNMRNSL

-182 INILILMSLLFI
+182 INIIILMSLLFI
-194 VSSKLAL
+194 VSTKLAL
-201 IALLIIPVSGFI
+201 IALLIIPVSGII
-213 IFGISHSIRRRSRRS
+213 IFGISHSIRRRSARS

-242 ISSMRIV
+242 IGSMRIV
-249 KAFATKSFEINRF
+249 KAFATKGFEINRF
-262 AKETQKYYRLM
+262 AKETQKYYKLM

-286 SETFGASI
+286 SETFGATI
-294 AALLLYVGAR
+294 AALLLWVGAR
-304 DVLVVESINSED
+304 DVLVIESISSED

-331 RSLTNVIN
+331 KNLTNVVN
-339 ELQNGLASADRVFN
+339 ELQNGLASADRVFA
-353 IMDIESDIKDS
+353 IMDIKSDIQDVDNAFKVKDLNS
-364 KNAVKINDLK
+364 SLSFND
-374 EKLMFKNVSFSYSNK
+374 VSFTYGNK
-389 SENVLNDINFSINK
+389 DEKVLNNISFKINK
-403 GEIIALVGPSG
+403 GEIFALVGPSG

-423 IPRFYDTLNGAI
+423 IPRFYDTLSGSI
-435 LIDNQNIKEIEI
+435 KIDGKDIKGLELK
-447 NSLRSLM
+447 SLRSLM
-454 GIVTQETLLFDDTV
+454 GIVTQETFLFDDTV

-473 YGSDNIPDSEVIDAA
+473 YGVENISDDEIKDAS
-488 KAANAHEFILKL
+488 KAANAHEFIRKL
-500 PDAYDTIIGERGVS
+500 PDGYNTIIGERGVS

-545 DSESESNVQEAI
+545 DSESEKHVQSAI
-557 ESLMNKRTVI
+557 ENLMSERTVF

-574 TVKNANKILVL
+574 TVHNANKILVL
-585 DRGKIVQKGNHEDLI
+585 ENGQIVQEGKHDDLI
-600 NDEGIYKQL
+600 NVDGLYKQL

-614 RT
+614 QT

>member
-1 MKDKI
+1 M

-14 FRFVI
+14 FKFVL
-19 AHWPYL
+19 AHWPFL
-25 VLSTIAAFFFV
+25 LLSTLAAFFFV

-43 WITATMINNILVDFN
+43 WITATMINNILIDFN
-58 DMIIENQRLL
+58 EMLVENQRLSNL
-68 SLNDLSMNDRLKL
+68 SELSMNDRLKL
-81 FSNNLLLKET
+81 FSNNLLLKDT
-91 AIKTV
+91 AISTV
-96 SSVCIALIVVFSAKN
+96 SAVCVALILVFSAKN

-131 LRNKLYSHL
+131 LRNKLYSHF

-162 DIDNMRSSL
+162 DIDNMRNSL

-194 VSSKLAL
+194 VSTKLAL
-201 IALLIIPVSGFI
+201 IALLIIPVSGII
-213 IFGISHSIRRRSRRS
+213 IFGISHSIRRRSARS

-234 MTSMIAET
+234 ITSMIAET
-242 ISSMRIV
+242 IGSMRIV
-249 KAFATKSFEINRF
+249 KAFANKGFEINRF
-262 AKETQKYYRLM
+262 AKETQKYYKLM
-273 IRRDRLRF
+273 LRRDRLRF

-286 SETFGASI
+286 SETFGATI
-294 AALLLYVGAR
+294 AALLLWVGAR
-304 DVLVVESINSED
+304 DVLVIESISSED

-331 RSLTNVIN
+331 KNLTNVVN
-339 ELQNGLASADRVFN
+339 ELQNGLASADRVFA
-353 IMDIESDIKDS
+353 IMDIKSDIQDSDNAIEIKDLES
-364 KNAVKINDLK
+364 SLS
-374 EKLMFKNVSFSYSNK
+374 FKDVSFSYGDKNK
-389 SENVLNDINFSINK
+389 KVLHNINFKINK

-423 IPRFYDTLNGAI
+423 IPRFYDTLSGAVK
-435 LIDNQNIKEIEI
+435 IDGKDIKELKI

-454 GIVTQETLLFDDTV
+454 GIVTQETFLFDDSV
-468 KANIS
+468 KANIA
-473 YGSDNIPDSEVIDAA
+473 YGVENISDERVKDAA
-488 KAANAHEFILKL
+488 KAANAHEFIQNL
-500 PDAYDTIIGERGVS
+500 PEGYDTIIGERGVS

-545 DSESESNVQEAI
+545 DSESEKHVQSAI
-557 ESLMNKRTVI
+557 ENLMNERTVF

-574 TVKNANKILVL
+574 TVHNANKILVL
-585 DRGKIVQKGNHEDLI
+585 EKGQIVQEGKH
-600 NDEGIYKQL
+600 DELVNSDGLYKQL